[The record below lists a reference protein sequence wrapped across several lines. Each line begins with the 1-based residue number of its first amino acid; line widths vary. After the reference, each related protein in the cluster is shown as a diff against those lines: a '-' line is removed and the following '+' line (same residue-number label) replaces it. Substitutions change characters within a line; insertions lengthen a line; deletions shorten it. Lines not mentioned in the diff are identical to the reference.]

1 MANKQKL
8 DRGKSMNKAKRIFS
22 KHIFPAL
29 KERDIIKPD
38 MNGFNDPTLPDFQL
52 LTFSSLFKPEIKND
66 GIEREYIKSFLNAA
80 KILADEGK
88 RKTTPFE
95 SFPFYHIFEYS
106 FALPVLYLSRH
117 CVELSIKRAIFKS
130 GGNPKNIHDLEKL
143 WTAFSSC
150 HPGQKNKD
158 DRRIINRMLSFIELL
173 SSIDPNGTN
182 LRYPKDNNE
191 NPQDIKLFVNNQ
203 EVVHFTEKFIEQLD
217 LLIS

>member
-1 MANKQKL
+1 
-8 DRGKSMNKAKRIFS
+8 MNKAKRIFS

-117 CVELSIKRAIFKS
+117 CVELSIK
-130 GGNPKNIHDLEKL
+130 E
-143 WTAFSSC
+143 
-150 HPGQKNKD
+150 QY
-158 DRRIINRMLSFIELL
+158 LS
-173 SSIDPNGTN
+173 
-182 LRYPKDNNE
+182 
-191 NPQDIKLFVNNQ
+191 Q
-203 EVVHFTEKFIEQLD
+203 EVTQKIYM
-217 LLIS
+217 I